1 MSVGSLR
8 RNTNQRHSFIQEMNE
23 KWAKKYQDEQAWL
36 DSIDRMNI
44 ERTS

>member
-1 MSVGSLR
+1 MSIGSLTR
-8 RNTNQRHSFIQEMNE
+8 DTNQRRSFIQEMNE

-36 DSIDRMNI
+36 DSIDRLSI